1 MEKYKVSEIRNVA
14 FLGHGA
20 SGKTTLAEAI
30 NFNSSKGNKM
40 GNIDKGSTISDYT
53 NEEKNRK
60 FSISTSLIPIE
71 WDNSK
76 YNILDTPGYFDF
88 VGEVFGALR
97 VAGGAV
103 IVVDALAGVEVGT
116 EKAWKFTEKRNI
128 PKIIFV
134 NKMDLENVNYVKIIK
149 ELKDTFGA
157 KIAPFAI
164 PNGTENDFTGFVNV
178 VDLIG
183 RKYDGNICSDVKVSD
198 ELLKKV
204 NPVRDMLIEAVA
216 ESDEA
221 LMEKYFEGEEFT
233 NDEIHEGLRK
243 GVISG
248 EIVPVLIGSAEKS
261 IGIHTLMKMVYDY
274 MPTPKDMHEGVY
286 DGENPSSD
294 GIEQRKVDENE
305 PFSAFVFKTIVD
317 PFVGKISL
325 FKVYSGKVK
334 KGDEVLNSTHDENE
348 KIGKLF
354 MVKGKEQIEV
364 DEVVAGDIGAVSKL
378 TYTKTGDTLCDKSAP
393 IVYPGIS
400 IPKPAIFK
408 SVHIE
413 SRDDE
418 SKLSEALH
426 KLSDEDLSFIN
437 EWNKET
443 KETLVGG
450 QGTKQL
456 NVIQNRL
463 QNDFDVHVTFE
474 TPHVAYR
481 ETITKIASVQGKHKK
496 QSGGSGQFGIVEVK
510 FEPTT
515 EGFVFESKV
524 VGGSVPRQYIPAVE
538 KGIEDALEKGDLAG
552 YKVVN
557 LKATLLDGKYHPVD
571 SSEQAFKA
579 AGRKALKA
587 AYAIAKPIL
596 LEPIM
601 HIEIFIPDENM
612 GDIMGDMNKR
622 RGRILGMEQDEK
634 GYQRVIAEAPQSE
647 MFEYLPT
654 INSITKARG
663 YFNMRFERYEEVPMQ
678 IAMKIISAKQSDEEQ

>member
-1 MEKYKVSEIRNVA
+1 MKKYKVDAIRNIA
-14 FLGHGA
+14 LLGHGG
-20 SGKTTLAEAI
+20 SGKTTLAESI
-30 NFNSSKGNKM
+30 YFNSAKGNKM
-40 GNIDKGSTISDYT
+40 GSINKGTTISDFSS
-53 NEEKNRK
+53 EEKNRK
-60 FSISTSLIPIE
+60 FSISTSIVPVE
-71 WDNSK
+71 WNNSK

-88 VGEVFGALR
+88 VGEVFGSLR
-97 VAGGAV
+97 VAGGAI
-103 IVVDALAGVEVGT
+103 IVVDALAGIEVGT

-128 PKIIFV
+128 PKIIFI
-134 NKMDLENVNYVKIIK
+134 NKMDVENVNYVKVIK
-149 ELKDTFGA
+149 ELKDKFGN

-164 PNGTENDFTGFVNV
+164 PNGVQNDFTGFVNV
-178 VDLIG
+178 VDVVG
-183 RKYDGNICSDVKVSD
+183 REYDGKSCVDVPVSE
-198 ELLKKV
+198 ELKKKV

-221 LMEKYFEGEEFT
+221 LLEKYFEGEEFT
-233 NDEIHEGLRK
+233 TKEIHDGLRK
-243 GVISG
+243 GVIAG
-248 EIVPVLIGSAEKS
+248 NIVPVIIGSAEKS
-261 IGIHTLMKMVYDY
+261 IGIHTLMNMLYDY
-274 MPTPKDMHEGVY
+274 MPTPFDMHDGVY
-286 DGENPSSD
+286 SGENPTND
-294 GIEQRKVDENE
+294 GVEERKVDENE
-305 PFSAFVFKTIVD
+305 PFSGFVFKTIID

-325 FKVYSGKVK
+325 FKVYSGKIK
-334 KGDEVLNSTHDENE
+334 KGDEVFNSTENEDE
-348 KIGKLF
+348 KIGKIFL
-354 MVKGKEQIEV
+354 VRGKEQLDV
-364 DEVVAGDIGAVSKL
+364 DEIVAGDIGAVAKL
-378 TYTKTGDTLCDKSAP
+378 DYTKTGDTLCDKDAP

-400 IPKPAIFK
+400 IPRPAIFK
-408 SVHIE
+408 SVKIN

-426 KLSDEDLSFIN
+426 KLSIEDLSFVN
-437 EWNKET
+437 EWNVET

-450 QGTKQL
+450 QGAKQL
-456 NVIQNRL
+456 TVIKNRL
-463 QNDFDVHVTFE
+463 ENEFDVKVIFE
-474 TPHVAYR
+474 KPRVAYR
-481 ETITKIASVQGKHKK
+481 ETITRIAQVQGKHKK

-510 FEPTT
+510 FEPTS
-515 EGFVFESKV
+515 EGYVFESKV
-524 VGGSVPRQYIPAVE
+524 VGGSVPRQYISAVD
-538 KGIEDALEKGDLAG
+538 KGIEDGLEKGELAG

-557 LKATLLDGKYHPVD
+557 IKATLLDGKYHPVD

-678 IAMKIISAKQSDEEQ
+678 IAAKLISEKIEDEE